1 MLLLIGSFLL
11 LLVIGAP
18 VAVAMAVASLLYL
31 GIYDVAPDIIA
42 AQRMI
47 AGVESFPLIAVP
59 FFILAGNLMNIAGV
73 TGRIYHF
80 ALSLVGWM
88 KGGLAQVNI
97 IGSVIFSGMSG
108 TALADAAGIGTIEIK
123 AMKDH
128 GYPVE
133 AAVGVT
139 AASATLG
146 PIFPP
151 SLPFVIYGM
160 MANASIGALFMAGI
174 IPGIVMT
181 SLMMLTVWIFARR
194 YGWGSDTPFDF
205 RELAGAFLE
214 VIIVLCFPLSVWLL
228 IQAGLSV
235 NIAVFLALGVLIAL
249 DWYFDWH
256 AVMALM
262 APVLLIGGMTMGW
275 FTPTEAAVAA
285 VLWSLFLGLVRYR
298 TMTFR
303 TLAKAS
309 FDTIETTAAVLFIVT
324 AASIFAWLLTVSQAA
339 QLFSDFMFGL
349 TDNWWTFLI
358 VVNILL
364 LVVGAFL
371 DTIAAISILVPI
383 LMPVAAR
390 YGIDPVHLGI
400 ILTLNLMIG
409 LLTPPVGMVLFV
421 LSRIAKMSVE
431 RTALAILPW
440 MIPLFVALLLIT
452 FIPAITLWLPTQ
464 LGLIRST
471 SPPCAAASP
480 AFTPPMTCG
489 SRKTRFPPPVP
500 ARSCCAWPRAG
511 SAGRTCITT
520 TMAASAPS
528 GCASRS
534 SRGTRPRA
542 GSRRWV
548 RAWTAPPPAR
558 WSRSAPR
565 SPAGTATTAA
575 RASRSIAC
583 PCASW
588 AAPCACR
595 MNRGCSA
602 TCWWSPPRRS
612 TPFPTRPHRP
622 RPPAPSRWP
631 SAFMPWRRRATWRAS
646 AS

>member
-1 MLLLIGSFLL
+1 MLLLIGAFLL
-11 LLVIGAP
+11 LMIIGTP
-18 VAVAMAVASLLYL
+18 VAVAMAVASLSYL
-31 GIYDVAPDIIA
+31 LVYGVAPDIIA

-97 IGSVIFSGMSG
+97 IGSVVFSGMSG

-174 IPGIVMT
+174 LPGIVMT
-181 SLMMLTVWIFARR
+181 ALLMLTVFVFARR
-194 YGWGSDTPFDF
+194 KGWGSDTPF
-205 RELAGAFLE
+205 ELRRLMGASLE
-214 VIIVLCFPLSVWLL
+214 VVIVLCFPAAIYLL
-228 IQAGLSV
+228 ILAGLSV
-235 NIAVFLALGVLIAL
+235 NVAVLIGLVLLIAL
-249 DWYFDWH
+249 DWYFDFH

-262 APVLLIGGMTMGW
+262 TPVLLIGGMTMGW

-285 VLWSLFLGLVRYR
+285 VIWSLFLGLVRYR

-303 TLAKAS
+303 ALAKAS
-309 FDTIETTAAVLFIVT
+309 FDTIETTASVLFIVT

-339 QLFSDFMFGL
+339 QLFSDFMFSL
-349 TDNWWTFLI
+349 TNNWWTFLI
-358 VVNILL
+358 LVNVLL
-364 LVVGAFL
+364 LIIGAFL
-371 DTIAAISILVPI
+371 DTIAAITILVPI

-390 YGIDPVHLGI
+390 YGIDPVHLGLI
-400 ILTLNLMIG
+400 ITLNLMIG

-421 LSRIAKMSVE
+421 LSRISKLSVE
-431 RTALAILPW
+431 RTTLAILPW

-452 FIPAITLWLPTQ
+452 FIPALTLWLPTQ
-464 LGLIRST
+464 LGLIR
-471 SPPCAAASP
+471 
-480 AFTPPMTCG
+480 
-489 SRKTRFPPPVP
+489 
-500 ARSCCAWPRAG
+500 
-511 SAGRTCITT
+511 
-520 TMAASAPS
+520 
-528 GCASRS
+528 
-534 SRGTRPRA
+534 
-542 GSRRWV
+542 
-548 RAWTAPPPAR
+548 
-558 WSRSAPR
+558 
-565 SPAGTATTAA
+565 
-575 RASRSIAC
+575 
-583 PCASW
+583 
-588 AAPCACR
+588 
-595 MNRGCSA
+595 
-602 TCWWSPPRRS
+602 
-612 TPFPTRPHRP
+612 
-622 RPPAPSRWP
+622 
-631 SAFMPWRRRATWRAS
+631 
-646 AS
+646 